1 MWAASFQADP
11 AIAAVTR
18 VAGQSNSL
26 ERSARVVA
34 GCQIEAELSDLE
46 RSLVVAADADQ
57 VALVGDQVL
66 ELVAEV
72 QNFVAVVGTLD
83 HAAVGQ
89 VEVVEICRDY
99 LFEEEILF
107 FLQLAQSAQLFLHS
121 CVLPP
126 TPTNGMARI
135 FPKLLCCNW
144 ESNSR
149 QFSGTYLRYLNSAC
163 FTDRAITATAGKS

>member
-11 AIAAVTR
+11 ATAAVAR

-89 VEVVEICRDY
+89 VEVVEICRNY

-107 FLQLAQSAQLFLHS
+107 FCNLPNPRNYFCIHVFCLQLPQ
-121 CVLPP
+121 
-126 TPTNGMARI
+126 MAWLGF
-135 FPKLLCCNW
+135 FP
-144 ESNSR
+144 NS
-149 QFSGTYLRYLNSAC
+149 YA
-163 FTDRAITATAGKS
+163 ATGNQTHVSSVAPI

>member
-11 AIAAVTR
+11 VIAAVAR

-34 GCQIEAELSDLE
+34 GCQIEAELSNLE

-89 VEVVEICRDY
+89 LEVVEICRHY

-107 FLQLAQSAQLFLHS
+107 FAT
-121 CVLPP
+121 CP
-126 TPTNGMARI
+126 I
-135 FPKLLCCNW
+135 
-144 ESNSR
+144 
-149 QFSGTYLRYLNSAC
+149 
-163 FTDRAITATAGKS
+163 RAIISAYMCFA